1 VKTYRI
7 LILLGLVLYVASFFL
22 TAVKDS
28 KTSAG
33 MPGYKCAT
41 TALLAPWGGDGLNML
56 RETPVDYFAL
66 LFSGWINPV
75 FLITALAFLI
85 QPKGRFAGILRV
97 VLLLMLPACW
107 IVFYK
112 AELRPAQGYFLWTA
126 AMLLVLFSNTLIR
139 SGARTAPGKPVDKN
153 ANIS

>member
-7 LILLGLVLYVASFFL
+7 LILLGLALYVASFFL
-22 TAVKDS
+22 TAVKDA

-33 MPGYKCAT
+33 MSGYKCAT

-75 FLITALAFLI
+75 FFVAAVAFLI
-85 QPKGRFAGILRV
+85 RPQGKFAGVLRI
-97 VLLLMLPACW
+97 VLLVMFIACW
-107 IVFYK
+107 IVFYR
-112 AELRPAQGYFLWTA
+112 AQLRPAAGYFLWTA
-126 AMLLVLFSNTLIR
+126 AMLLVLFSSKLVRPTGR
-139 SGARTAPGKPVDKN
+139 PVPGKTVDN
-153 ANIS
+153 GANIS

>member
-22 TAVKDS
+22 TAVKDT

-85 QPKGRFAGILRV
+85 RPQGRFAGILRV

-112 AELRPAQGYFLWTA
+112 AELRPVEGYFLWTA

-139 SGARTAPGKPVDKN
+139 PAAQIAAGKTVDN
-153 ANIS
+153 RANIS